1 VGKKRDVM
9 KKKGRSLIKSF
20 KNALNGIVF
29 VFRTQRN
36 FKIQLACLLIVLIVA
51 FVFELTLFEIAII
64 VFAGGMVLVG
74 EMMNT
79 GIEKLVD
86 LINPE
91 YHPLAR
97 KAKDVSAGVVLV
109 SSLLAAMLGLLIFIP
124 RIIEFFK

>member
-1 VGKKRDVM
+1 MKKRR
-9 KKKGRSLIKSF
+9 RSLIKSF
-20 KNALNGIVF
+20 KNAINGIVF

-36 FKIQLACLLIVLIVA
+36 FKIQLACFVAALIAA
-51 FVFELTLFEIAII
+51 FVFELTLFEIAVI

-86 LINPE
+86 LIKPE

-109 SSLLAAMLGLLIFIP
+109 SSLLAAILGLLIFIP

>member
-1 VGKKRDVM
+1 M

-36 FKIQLACLLIVLIVA
+36 FKIQLACLLIALIVA
-51 FVFELTLFEIAII
+51 VVFELTLFEIAII

>member
-1 VGKKRDVM
+1 MKR
-9 KKKGRSLIKSF
+9 KGRSLIKSF

-36 FKIQLACLLIVLIVA
+36 FRIQLACLLIALIAAV
-51 FVFELTLFEIAII
+51 VFELTLFEIAII

-124 RIIEFFK
+124 KIIEMLK